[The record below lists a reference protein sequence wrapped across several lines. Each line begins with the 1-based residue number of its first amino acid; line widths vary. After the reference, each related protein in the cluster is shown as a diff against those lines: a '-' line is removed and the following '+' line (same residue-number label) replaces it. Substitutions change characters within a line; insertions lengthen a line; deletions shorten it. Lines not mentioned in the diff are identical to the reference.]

1 MSEAKTAPIWKG
13 AFGDQ
18 YANRNQDQYKV
29 SSNTA
34 LFARILQR
42 THGIESVME
51 YGCGTGQNIEAINRI
66 AGDNLLTYGLDINAS
81 AIETAERVCTV
92 AVCMDFIKHQ
102 PPKDFDLPV
111 DLTMTKGVLI
121 HTAPADLPTAY
132 DRLIDHSSKYILIAE
147 YYNPTPV
154 EVMYRGMPAA
164 LWKRDFCKEIIE
176 HAAKK
181 HHEWLRLIDYGF
193 QYHGDHNFPQDD
205 ITWFLMEKVK

>member
-13 AFGDQ
+13 EFGDK
-18 YANRNQDQYKV
+18 YADRNHDQYKV
-29 SSNTA
+29 ASNTA
-34 LFARILQR
+34 LFAKILQR
-42 THGIESVME
+42 TNGITSVLE
-51 YGCGTGQNIEAINRI
+51 FGCGTGQNIEAINRI
-66 AGDNLLTYGLDINAS
+66 SSDNLLTYGLDINAS
-81 AIETAERVCTV
+81 AIEIAEQVCTE
-92 AVCMDFIKHQ
+92 AVCLDFIKHE
-102 PPKDFDLPV
+102 PPDDFDLPV

-132 DRLIDHSSKYILIAE
+132 DRLIEHSSKYILIAE

-176 HAAKK
+176 RAGYQ
-181 HHEWLRLIDYGF
+181 HHIWLKLIDYGF

>member
-13 AFGDQ
+13 EFGDQ
-18 YANRNQDQYKV
+18 YAERNEGRV
-29 SSNTA
+29 ASNTA
-34 LFARILQR
+34 LFAKILQR
-42 THGIESVME
+42 TNGITSVLE
-51 YGCGTGQNIEAINRI
+51 FGCGTGQNLEAIQNLISPVDLYGIEINVEASNFAENVTSDISCRDYI
-66 AGDNLLTYGLDINAS
+66 AENTPGHWP
-81 AIETAERVCTV
+81 ET
-92 AVCMDFIKHQ
+92 F
-102 PPKDFDLPV
+102 

-132 DRLIDHSSKYILIAE
+132 DRLIEHSSKYILIAE

-176 HAAKK
+176 RAGYQ
-181 HHEWLRLIDYGF
+181 HHIWLKLIDYGF

>member
-13 AFGDQ
+13 EFGDQ
-18 YANRNQDQYKV
+18 YVERNEGKV
-29 SSNTA
+29 ASNTA
-34 LFARILQR
+34 MFAKILQR
-42 THGIESVME
+42 TNSITSVLE
-51 YGCGTGQNIEAINRI
+51 FGCGTGQNLEAIQNLIGPVDLYGIEINVEASNFAENVTSDISCRDYI
-66 AGDNLLTYGLDINAS
+66 AENTPGHWP
-81 AIETAERVCTV
+81 ET
-92 AVCMDFIKHQ
+92 F
-102 PPKDFDLPV
+102 

-132 DRLIDHSSKYILIAE
+132 DRLIEHSSKYILIAE

-164 LWKRDFCKEIIE
+164 LWKRDFCKEIIQQAWIV
-176 HAAKK
+176 HGQR
-181 HHEWLRLIDYGF
+181 LQLIDYGF